1 MSSSIKLLYNH
12 LNYSSV
18 IIPSDKRF
26 VILRQFFCKI
36 YYSTNAAFRVY
47 TTKRSKGKNFVTTNI
62 FTKLMMQT
70 QFKIGCSGFYNKHW
84 KNVFYPNALPQTQWL
99 NFLAKHLNIVELNFI
114 FYKFPTVKSLQT
126 WYNKSLSD
134 FFVFH

>member
-1 MSSSIKLLYNH
+1 
-12 LNYSSV
+12 
-18 IIPSDKRF
+18 
-26 VILRQFFCKI
+26 
-36 YYSTNAAFRVY
+36 
-47 TTKRSKGKNFVTTNI
+47 
-62 FTKLMMQT
+62 MMQT

-84 KNVFYPNALPQTQWL
+84 KNVFYPNALPQAQWL

-126 WYNKSLSD
+126 WYNKSPSD